1 MGWAGVQWR
10 FLDLTVFEAHQEIF
24 TFMHLC
30 LLFFLPICLLT
41 FANLSYFMETETN
54 GKKCKIDKHFLKMFC
69 KVPKDYNST
78 ATGVLVCL
86 NGKSFQWPLL
96 PTLNPALCGQ
106 MCFIF
111 SGFTDTDSARH
122 SAQQNIRPLS
132 RAHFIPATKPSIF
145 SSLRLSYKL

>member
-1 MGWAGVQWR
+1 
-10 FLDLTVFEAHQEIF
+10 
-24 TFMHLC
+24 MHLC

-132 RAHFIPATKPSIF
+132 RAHLYQQLWTLFPF
-145 SSLRLSYKL
+145 SRLSDSPIDYRIESIYNIKECNQKIQKIIDPM